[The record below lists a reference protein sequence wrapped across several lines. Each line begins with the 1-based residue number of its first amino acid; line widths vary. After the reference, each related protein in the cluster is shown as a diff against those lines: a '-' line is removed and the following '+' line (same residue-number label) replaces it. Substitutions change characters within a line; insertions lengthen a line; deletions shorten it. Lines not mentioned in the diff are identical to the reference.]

1 MDKPAKNVMPRREFL
16 ATGIGL
22 AAAPLL
28 IPAHGVFAAPAPPD
42 FVVVRGGA
50 ALAPEEAAY
59 QRLKKGVERLGGL
72 GQLIKGKNVLIKIN
86 ATERTSQD
94 GNTSTA
100 AAASLLRL
108 CRECAPAGITVI
120 GHEWGGFDSIRAGQ
134 PTLRQVIKAAKVSLI
149 ELPHYWK
156 KGSEAAYKLTK
167 PEGDVW
173 SELWVAK
180 DIFEPNT
187 VVLNLAR
194 LKTHPHCVFTGCVKN
209 MVGLTRNMYGFHK
222 KDDKEWPKSH
232 GNPAG
237 CDGWPVFAQKL
248 GYAFRDAIG
257 PRIALHI
264 LDAGQPT
271 FGWRGPA
278 PERIHTFDA
287 HTTIVGTDA
296 LAMDVYGC
304 GMLKAQRP
312 DIFVDPLGPWNTGD
326 SPYVTQNKP
335 QLNYLVE
342 CGRIGVGET
351 NLKKVKT
358 DELTIG

>member
-1 MDKPAKNVMPRREFL
+1 MAKSAKSAMPRRDFL

-22 AAAPLL
+22 AAAPLFL
-28 IPAHGVFAAPAPPD
+28 PSSGVFAAPRKPD
-42 FVVVRGGA
+42 MVVVRGGGD
-50 ALAPEEAAY
+50 LTPEEASY
-59 QRLKKGVERLGGL
+59 RRLKKGVDRLGGL
-72 GQLIKGKNVLIKIN
+72 AALIKGKNVLIKVN

-94 GNTSTA
+94 GNTSPA
-100 AAASLLRL
+100 ATIALLRL
-108 CRECAPAGITVI
+108 CRECAPADITVV
-120 GHEWGGFDSIRAGQ
+120 GHEWGGYDSIRAGQ
-134 PTLRQVIKAAKVSLI
+134 PTLRQVIKKDGAGLI
-149 ELPHYWK
+149 ELPHYWT
-156 KGSEAAYKLTK
+156 KGSEGAYKLTK

-180 DIFEPNT
+180 GLFEPDT

-209 MVGLTRNMYGFHK
+209 VIGLTRNMYGFHK
-222 KDDKEWPKSH
+222 KDDKQWPKNH

-237 CDGWPVFAQKL
+237 CDGWPVFARKL
-248 GYAFRDAIG
+248 AHAFRDVIG
-257 PRIALHI
+257 PQIALHI

-312 DIFVDPLGPWNTGD
+312 DIYVDPLGPWNQGD

-351 NLKKVKT
+351 NLAKVNI
-358 DELTIG
+358 DEFTIG